1 VTHHPAHH
9 ITPILSTSIDPSEW
23 IKQIFHIVL
32 PSAIFETFNI
42 FNNCASPNKRKGL
55 NQRSSKRKGNVIL
68 HMLYGAHTNRLSGHA
83 IS

>member
-1 VTHHPAHH
+1 M
-9 ITPILSTSIDPSEW
+9 DPCEW

-32 PSAIFETFNI
+32 PSAIFETFKI
-42 FNNCASPNKRKGL
+42 LTTCASLNKPNGL

-68 HMLYGAHTNRLSGHA
+68 HMLYGTHTNRLSAHA